1 VMKGVLRGL
10 TACALASLV
19 ARVSAETLSDEYNLD
34 IAPLPLSAALKEF
47 SRQTGLQVGYL
58 PRGAAADSAAA
69 PEASAPRDD
78 FRMLRSDVD
87 AATQSAAPP
96 VRGQF
101 TAEAALLHLLNG
113 TELTYEFVNERT
125 VAIVGRSAEHSPN
138 GARAGEVGPAAAARA
153 KGAERVGIGAAREPR
168 SQPAIRAAA
177 PDGDGKRVRRA
188 LEEVVVTARKHDER
202 SFDIPIS
209 VTTLPADRLAK
220 GGAARFVDL
229 ADKVPGLTFQTSGPG
244 LTQIA
249 LRGVTIGADAGATV
263 GIQVDDVP
271 YGSSASFVRSGQ
283 LALDAGLFDVDR
295 IEVLRGP
302 QSTLY
307 GTGAMAGL
315 IKWVTK
321 QPDTSRLG
329 GELRAGYSH
338 TQEGSAGY
346 NVAGVVNVPFENETA
361 AVRASGF
368 YTRDGGY
375 IDNVA
380 LDRKDVNSSDIYGGR
395 LDLLLTPTDAWGIRL
410 SGLVQDIA
418 RDGFPLAD
426 YHATGAPVDGS
437 LMQRRSFAETFE
449 QRFGLVSATVSY
461 DLAALSLRSIS
472 SYQTLRTASLG
483 DNTGSFLALARTFN
497 PAVAATALAD
507 YAATEKLT
515 QEVRLAV
522 AGPRTFE
529 WQLGG
534 FYTHESSSFRQQLE
548 LRDSAGRPLPEDV
561 FAFSAPTHYEE
572 SAAFGDLTWHLTDRF
587 DMTGG
592 LRYTRARSSYVQTG
606 GGALGLSAPGTRAV
620 DDAVTYLANAHYH
633 FSDQATGYLRYA
645 TGYRPGG
652 PNFMIPGLAPEEST
666 FEPDRLKSYEA
677 GLKADLFDARLQIDV
692 AAYYIRWS
700 NIIVT
705 LAREGFAA
713 KANVP
718 GGARIRGA
726 ELSVVARPA
735 SALILTGAFACQ
747 HAALAEADPILHGA
761 EGERLPNVP
770 NFTATLGVSYELPM
784 ADLRPTIGAAV
795 SYMGERTAAYNDSPP
810 SDPQYHLPAYTA
822 FDLSAGFTLGAAHA
836 QLYVRNLFDERRQVL
851 PWLPGASAFS
861 GQVPISILPPRTVG
875 VTVSTEF

>member
-1 VMKGVLRGL
+1 MKGVLRGL

-19 ARVSAETLSDEYNLD
+19 ARVPAETLSDEYNLD

-58 PRGAAADSAAA
+58 PRGAAADSPAA

-78 FRMLRSDVD
+78 FRRLGPDPD
-87 AATQSAAPP
+87 AATQRGAPP

-113 TELTYEFVNERT
+113 TELTYEFVNART
-125 VAIVGRSAEHSPN
+125 VAIVSRSTERSLD
-138 GARAGEVGPAAAARA
+138 GARAGEVLSAAVAQMNE
-153 KGAERVGIGAAREPR
+153 AERVGIGAARESR
-168 SQPAIRAAA
+168 SQPAARASELG
-177 PDGDGKRVRRA
+177 GDGKRMRRA

-202 SFDIPIS
+202 GFDIPIS
-209 VTTLPADRLAK
+209 VTTLPAERLTK

-229 ADKVPGLTFQTSGPG
+229 AGKVPGLTFQTSGPG
-244 LTQIA
+244 LTQIS
-249 LRGVTIGADAGATV
+249 LRGVTIGADPSATV

-271 YGSSASFVRSGQ
+271 YGLSASFARSGQ

-321 QPDTSRLG
+321 QPDISRPG
-329 GELRAGYSH
+329 GELQAGYSH
-338 TQEGSAGY
+338 TQEGSIGY
-346 NVAGVVNVPFENETA
+346 NVAGVVNVPFSSNTA

-380 LDRKDVNSSDIYGGR
+380 LDEKDVNSSDIYGGR
-395 LDLLLTPTDAWGIRL
+395 LDLLLAPADAWGIRL
-410 SGLVQDIA
+410 SGVVQNIA
-418 RDGFPLAD
+418 RDGLPLAD
-426 YHATGAPVDGS
+426 YHSTGVPVDGS
-437 LMQRRSFAETFE
+437 LMQRRSFAETFD

-461 DLAALSLRSIS
+461 DLGALSLRSIS
-472 SYQTLRTASLG
+472 SYQSLRTDSLG
-483 DNTGSFLALARTFN
+483 ENTASFLAPARALN

-507 YAATEKLT
+507 HAATEKAT

-522 AGPRTFE
+522 AGPWTFE

-534 FYTHESSSFRQQLE
+534 FYTHEKSSFMQQLV
-548 LRDSAGRPLPEDV
+548 LRDAAGRALPEEV
-561 FAFSAPTHYEE
+561 FTFSAPTRYEE

-587 DMTGG
+587 DVTGG
-592 LRYTRARSSYVQTG
+592 LRYTRARSRYAQTG
-606 GGALGLSAPGTRAV
+606 GGALGLSAPDTRAA

-633 FSDQATGYLRYA
+633 LSDQATGYLRYA

-652 PNFMIPGLAPEEST
+652 PNFMIPGLTPEEAT

-677 GLKADLFDARLQIDV
+677 GLKADVLDARLQIDV

-713 KANVP
+713 KANAP

-726 ELSVVARPA
+726 ELSFVARPA
-735 SALILTGAFACQ
+735 SALTLTGAFACQ
-747 HAALAEADPILHGA
+747 HAVLAEAEPVLHGA
-761 EGERLPNVP
+761 AGERLPNVP
-770 NFTATLGVSYELPM
+770 DFTAALGVSYELPLGN
-784 ADLRPTIGAAV
+784 LRPTIGAAM
-795 SYMGERTAAYNDSPP
+795 SYTGERTAAYDDSPA

-822 FDLSAGFTLGAAHA
+822 FDLSAGFMLGVART

-851 PWLPGASAFS
+851 PWSAGARAFS
-861 GQVPISILPPRTVG
+861 GQAPTSILPPRTVG